1 MTPIERLTNNI
12 RKFKTLLGP
21 DVVVVSLNKSEP
33 RRIPYAVQ
41 RNNKGYTTGVEN
53 DFVYIF
59 KTNKDKE
66 PSISFVCN
74 YLDPKLPARFT
85 AQVKMKDHNDSIISS
100 PVLDFDGFRVGLN
113 EMCKRLE
120 PIQGDKRFDKLVIEE
135 FMSVFMDDTIVD
147 SESILAL
154 TNYKAYFE
162 EHPVSLEISQ
172 LSEYEALTKKS
183 LNEAKELSTKEIQNL
198 AVNSEIRELRA
209 RLKVLEAQSNQESK
223 TITAKYQVQEKTS
236 LHSRVENKLKTTVE
250 NLETLKV
257 KYLKKLPPMVRISV
271 QTQLAREEI
280 QK

>member
-12 RKFKTLLGP
+12 RKFKSLLGT

-33 RRIPYAVQ
+33 RRIPYSFQ

-59 KTNKDKE
+59 KTNKEKE

-135 FMSVFMDDTIVD
+135 FMSVFMDDTVVD

-162 EHPVSLEISQ
+162 EHPVSLEIS
-172 LSEYEALTKKS
+172 
-183 LNEAKELSTKEIQNL
+183 TKEIQNL
-198 AVNSEIRELRA
+198 AVNAEIRELRA

-236 LHSRVENKLKTTVE
+236 LHSRVENKLKTTIE